1 MQVDSWLA
9 PAANIQRALLGGRNF
24 EYFSEDPIVSGICGT
39 AIVRG
44 CEENNRAT
52 CCPKH
57 FALNEQETYRRG
69 KTIHSIDAVNS
80 IVEERAAREIY
91 LRPFEMIVRGS
102 HVRTFMSSFN
112 RINGTF
118 AGGSYDLCTRL
129 LRGEWGFEGV
139 VVTDWGDMDVVVD
152 GGDAVHA
159 GNDIVMPGGPPI
171 IAQIQKALKE
181 GRCSR
186 ADMIEAVVNL
196 MRFVMV
202 SRSQTDAE

>member
-1 MQVDSWLA
+1 MLLA
-9 PAANIQRALLGGRNF
+9 KLPVLKRMKCRSTPGWRLLPTSSVRCWADAISNIFQKTRF
-24 EYFSEDPIVSGICGT
+24 VSGICGT

-159 GNDIVMPGGPPI
+159 GNDIVMPGGPPV
-171 IAQIQKALKE
+171 IAQIQKH
-181 GRCSR
+181 
-186 ADMIEAVVNL
+186 
-196 MRFVMV
+196 
-202 SRSQTDAE
+202 